1 MKAVTERELV
11 APDLAING
19 AYDLSFNAKT
29 FELQNRFATPFIV
42 APINDAET
50 LNAELRQAVL
60 AQAARHPGVARSNR
74 GGWQS
79 DADFADWSG
88 PAGQALLTAA
98 RGLADSFT
106 AVDLPE
112 GPRAGGPK
120 WQVNAWAN
128 LNGAGHG
135 NHAHHHPAAFWSGV
149 YWVDAGDGAEG
160 EPCGGEFEMHDPRG
174 VLPAFY
180 APRLRYWVPGCLSAG
195 GQDFFQPRTGVMAL
209 FPAWLVH
216 AVRPYTGAGQ
226 RISIA
231 FNLSV

>member
-1 MKAVTERELV
+1 MARPVVEPEQDG
-11 APDLAING
+11 PEIG
-19 AYDLSFNAKT
+19 PLSFNAKT
-29 FELQNRFATPFIV
+29 FDLQNRFPTPFIV
-42 APINDAET
+42 APVNEAQA
-50 LNAELRQAVL
+50 LNAALKPVIIEH
-60 AQAARHPGVARSNR
+60 AARNPGVTRSNH

-79 DADFADWSG
+79 EADFADWSG
-88 PAGQALLTAA
+88 APGQALLSAA

-106 AVDLPE
+106 AVDTTE
-112 GPRAGGPK
+112 GLQHGGPV

-149 YWVDAGDGAEG
+149 YWVDAGDDDDGQ
-160 EPCGGEFEMHDPRG
+160 PRGGEFEMHDPRG

-180 APRLRYWVPGCLSAG
+180 APRLRYRIPGCLSAG
-195 GQDFFQPRTGVMAL
+195 GQDFFQPQSGVMVL

-216 AVRPYTGAGQ
+216 AVRPYSGRRK

>member
-1 MKAVTERELV
+1 MKAVIDRTL
-11 APDLAING
+11 AGPDG
-19 AYDLSFNAKT
+19 FDLSFNARSL
-29 FELQNRFATPFIV
+29 ELLTKFATPFIV
-42 APINDAET
+42 AP
-50 LNAELRQAVL
+50 LNAPERLNQALRQVILEHAS
-60 AQAARHPGVARSNR
+60 RDPGVALSNH

-79 DADFADWSG
+79 HADFADWSG
-88 PAGQALLTAA
+88 PAGEALLVAA

-106 AVDLPE
+106 AIATTE
-112 GPRAGGPK
+112 GPHIGGPV
-120 WQVNAWAN
+120 WTVNAWAN
-128 LNGAGHG
+128 VNGAGHG

-149 YWVDAGDGAEG
+149 YWVDAGEAAEG
-160 EPCGGEFEMHDPRG
+160 EPRGGELEMHDPRG

-195 GQDFFQPRTGVMAL
+195 GQDFFEPRAGVMAL

-216 AVRPYTGAGQ
+216 AVRPYAGPGL